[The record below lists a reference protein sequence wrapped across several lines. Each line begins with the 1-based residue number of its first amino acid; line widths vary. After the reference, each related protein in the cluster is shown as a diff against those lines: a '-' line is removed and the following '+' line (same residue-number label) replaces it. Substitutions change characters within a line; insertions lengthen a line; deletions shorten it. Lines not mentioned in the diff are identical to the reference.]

1 MCVCQTL
8 GGRPST
14 HREAAGQHFTLTL
27 RAHFMPTRDRYR
39 EYREDQTTIW
49 VSKAARAF
57 LDREKKHSRESTTSV
72 GDRLLRQTRGT
83 RRRSKKEGRFGC
95 PRRGKRPGA

>member
-1 MCVCQTL
+1 
-8 GGRPST
+8 
-14 HREAAGQHFTLTL
+14 
-27 RAHFMPTRDRYR
+27 MPTRDRYR

-72 GDRLLRQTRGT
+72 VDRLLRELRGT
-83 RRRSKKEGRFGC
+83 RRGSKK
-95 PRRGKRPGA
+95 

>member
-1 MCVCQTL
+1 MYRRTAVV
-8 GGRPST
+8 
-14 HREAAGQHFTLTL
+14 L
-27 RAHFMPTRDRYR
+27 RRTAQRLVTIFHPYTEGSFMPTRDRYR

-72 GDRLLRQTRGT
+72 VDRLLRELRGT
-83 RRRSKKEGRFGC
+83 RRGSKK
-95 PRRGKRPGA
+95 